1 MEVLVV
7 HDPQEIDTVTS
18 SRIISESFRR
28 SGSTVDL
35 QDLSKK
41 PVANVEK
48 YDVVILGGSI
58 SFGKLSYRLHRFI
71 KRYARS
77 ILKTKSYLFLCSYY
91 EDDRFQKIAKKYI
104 PLKLLHHSFTVNP
117 GLNIQER
124 DMGTISR
131 LKYRVFEKRKN
142 KKKYDINRMRSWASF
157 ISQDQL

>member
-7 HDPQEIDTVTS
+7 YDPQEIDTVTS

-41 PVANVEK
+41 HVANIEK

-58 SFGKLSYRLHRFI
+58 SFGKISERLHRFI

-91 EDDRFQKIAKKYI
+91 EDDRFQKVARKYI
-104 PLKLLHHSFTVNP
+104 PLKVLHHSFTVNP
-117 GLNIQER
+117 GLNIQESELGVIR
-124 DMGTISR
+124 KI
-131 LKYRVFEKRKN
+131 KYKLFEKRKN
-142 KKKYDINRMRSWASF
+142 KKRYDIARLRSWASF
-157 ISQDQL
+157 ISQDQS